1 MSFLHSE
8 FLFWLL
14 PPTFILFYFWLT
26 QKPLQNRWLS
36 EGVLAKLRAPETTMG
51 LKGRNTL
58 FLMSAILLII
68 AMAQPVIIGST
79 PIKEKRL
86 HITLVIDRGV
96 GSFEQT
102 RSLALSS
109 LYSVLGEEIELISF
123 DDRVYRIAPLS
134 NDGAILAEL
143 IQHLTSSSKP
153 SVPTILEEKL
163 AQNDTDM
170 CVVITSKKVVSEHFI
185 TVFSFADVE
194 KVHEKLLELREKNV
208 LQAHIPL
215 FFYPLGGAMVLILFA
230 LSSMS
235 KRSSVSVAM
244 VLLALS
250 FTPQRGDAGILDF
263 QLLREAK
270 AAYASGEYQKSE
282 RLYARY
288 QLQHDSPQV
297 RYNRANAL
305 YMSGHFER
313 ARYWYERVYTSD
325 PILSER
331 VGHNLEQ
338 SILQIK
344 RTQPE
349 ETSGAK
355 KDENSTRTQSVT
367 TSIEKKG
374 LERATRLFK
383 W

>member
-26 QKPLQNRWLS
+26 QKPLQHRWLS
-36 EGVLAKLRAPETTMG
+36 EAVLAKLRAPETTMG
-51 LKGRNTL
+51 LKARNVL
-58 FLMSAILLII
+58 FLISAVLLII
-68 AMAQPVIIGST
+68 AMAQPVILSST

-109 LYSVLGEEIELISF
+109 LYSVLGEEIEVISF
-123 DDRVYRIAPLS
+123 DDRMYRIAPLS
-134 NDGAILAEL
+134 NDGAILVEL
-143 IQHLTSSSKP
+143 IQHLSVSAKP
-153 SVPTILEEKL
+153 SNPSILEEKL
-163 AQNDTDM
+163 VQSEADM
-170 CVVITSKKVVSEHFI
+170 CVVVTSKKVMSEHFI
-185 TVFSFADVE
+185 TVSSLADVE
-194 KVHEKLLELREKNV
+194 KMHEKLLELREKNV
-208 LQAHIPL
+208 LQEHIPL
-215 FFYPLGGAMVLILFA
+215 FFYPLGLAMLLILCA

-235 KRSSVSVAM
+235 KRQSVSVAM
-244 VLLALS
+244 VLVALS

-270 AAYASGEYQKSE
+270 AAYESGEYKKSE

-325 PILSER
+325 PILRER
-331 VGHNLEQ
+331 TTLNLQKSISKMQ
-338 SILQIK
+338 SVEVSKSGEKKSDK
-344 RTQPE
+344 RTQTTVAE
-349 ETSGAK
+349 S
-355 KDENSTRTQSVT
+355 SVHT
-367 TSIEKKG
+367 
-374 LERATRLFK
+374 ERVKRVTRLFR